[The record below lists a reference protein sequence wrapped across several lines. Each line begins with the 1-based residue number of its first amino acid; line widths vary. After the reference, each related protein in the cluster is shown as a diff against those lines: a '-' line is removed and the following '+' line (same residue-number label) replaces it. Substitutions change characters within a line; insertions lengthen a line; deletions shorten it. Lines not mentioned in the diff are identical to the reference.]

1 MSCLIPDG
9 SCGDKITFV
18 VKHKHTFI
26 DIQCCE
32 SDQPVLRRRKSDPLC
47 VYAASNTYPTC
58 ASKWPE
64 ILTSIACDDCFS
76 AECLHTDN
84 NTPTTA
90 PVSDDDAEDDEVTG
104 CGKQFSFAGA
114 IPCHDA
120 DVNRL
125 HEHDE
130 AMYAAGTWD
139 FEDFQ
144 GYGCHLAPQAVETWQ
159 PASVWPEMC
168 NASALLSTHQ
178 QLLPSGYQWCGDAS
192 SRIPM
197 VCNNAPGASAVPMTL
212 LPPPPPPPQE
222 KSTAPCAPR
231 DEESAHAPMTLMVRN
246 LPEDL
251 SQPALV
257 EQIIDG
263 GYKGLFDFVYMPMNF
278 RGFGNFGYAFVN
290 FISHDLALQFMSRMN
305 CVEHGQISNLQKWDI
320 VWSTCQG
327 FNANIERY
335 RNSPLMHELVPKEC
349 KPAVYDGIGLQVA
362 FPQPTKTIPKPR
374 IHWPGP
380 KDGKANAVAGNG
392 DLLVEAR
399 ISQSSVSN
407 PKRRPGRSKQQQQQQ
422 QAIMERRM

>member
-9 SCGDKITFV
+9 SCGDRITFV

-120 DVNRL
+120 NVNRL

-130 AMYAAGTWD
+130 AMYVAGTWD

-144 GYGCHLAPQAVETWQ
+144 GYGCHLAPQAVESWQ
-159 PASVWPEMC
+159 PAAVWPEMC
-168 NASALLSTHQ
+168 NASAVLSTHQ

-197 VCNNAPGASAVPMTL
+197 VCNNAPGASG
-212 LPPPPPPPQE
+212 
-222 KSTAPCAPR
+222 
-231 DEESAHAPMTLMVRN
+231 
-246 LPEDL
+246 
-251 SQPALV
+251 LV
-257 EQIIDG
+257 EQFIDG

-349 KPAVYDGIGLQVA
+349 KPAVYDEIGMQVA

-392 DLLVEAR
+392 DLLVEAH
-399 ISQSSVSN
+399 ISQSNVSN
-407 PKRRPGRSKQQQQQQ
+407 PKRRPGRSKQQHQ